1 MDWIKHFVRLSV
13 LLFVITLSAC
23 AISYT
28 LSGSS
33 IDYAKTKTISI
44 VDFNNVAEL
53 VHPPLAQ
60 EFTEKLRDKYVRQTR
75 LQLLKAGGDMHIE
88 GEIVGY
94 ELTPM
99 SISADTY
106 SAETKL
112 TVTINVR
119 FVNKANPDEDFE
131 KRYSGF
137 RAFDSGRMLT
147 EAQNDV
153 LPLIIEDIT
162 DNIYNDTV
170 ARW

>member
-1 MDWIKHFVRLSV
+1 MAWNKHIVRLFV
-13 LLFVITLSAC
+13 LLFVVTLSGC

-33 IDYAKTKTISI
+33 IDYSKTKTISVI
-44 VDFNNVAEL
+44 DFNNVAEF

-75 LQLLKAGGDMHIE
+75 LQLLKAGGDLHLE

-137 RAFDSGRMLT
+137 RAFDSGRMVT
-147 EAQNDV
+147 EAQNEV